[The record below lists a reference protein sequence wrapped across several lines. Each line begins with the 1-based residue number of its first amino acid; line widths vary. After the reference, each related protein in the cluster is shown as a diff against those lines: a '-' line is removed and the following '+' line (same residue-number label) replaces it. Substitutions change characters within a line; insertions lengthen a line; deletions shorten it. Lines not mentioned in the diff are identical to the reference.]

1 MRDFLS
7 ECRDDESAHGLHAHE
22 WQGSDVPRSVSA
34 PAPVLVIGAVA
45 SVQSGAAIAT
55 RLFPDAGPGGT
66 VLLRLVLSALI
77 LLCFARPTLR
87 GRPRTDLAWGVAYGV
102 ALGGMN
108 ATFYEALSRI
118 PLGVAVTV
126 EFVGPL
132 MVAVLGSRRLLDL
145 VWVALA
151 GLGVALLTTG
161 GVGGIDGLGLLLA
174 LIAGGFWAAYILLAQ
189 RVGRVYP
196 GASGLTFA
204 LVVGAVVVAPF
215 GLITAGPRMWQGG
228 VIARAAAVAVLSSAV
243 PYSLELFALRR
254 MRASVFGVLMS
265 IEPAMAALSGL
276 LFLGQHLQP
285 REWVAVVCVM
295 VASIGA
301 TRGARPDEQPLEPG
315 ATPTEVLVP

>member
-1 MRDFLS
+1 
-7 ECRDDESAHGLHAHE
+7 
-22 WQGSDVPRSVSA
+22 
-34 PAPVLVIGAVA
+34 VLVVGAVA

-55 RLFPDAGPGGT
+55 RLFPAAGPGGT

-77 LLCFARPTLR
+77 LLCFARPTIR
-87 GRPRTDLAWGVAYGV
+87 GRSRVDLAWGIAYGV

-132 MVAVLGSRRLLDL
+132 TVAVLGSRRRLDL

-151 GLGVALLTTG
+151 ALGVALLTTG
-161 GVGGIDGLGLLLA
+161 GQGGIDGLGVALA
-174 LIAGGFWAAYILLAQ
+174 LVAGAFWAAYILLAQ

-204 LVVGAVVVAPF
+204 LVVGAIVVAPF
-215 GLITAGPRMWQGG
+215 GLITAGSRMWQAS
-228 VIARAAAVAVLSSAV
+228 VIGRAAAVAVLSSAV
-243 PYSLELFALRR
+243 PYSLELYALRR

-265 IEPAMAALSGL
+265 VEPAMAALSGL
-276 LFLGQHLQP
+276 LFLGQHLQA
-285 REWVAVVCVM
+285 REWAAVVCVM

-301 TRGARPDEQPLEPG
+301 TRRASADEQPVEPG

>member
-1 MRDFLS
+1 MNR
-7 ECRDDESAHGLHAHE
+7 
-22 WQGSDVPRSVSA
+22 PVSA
-34 PAPVLVIGAVA
+34 PAPVLVLGAVA
-45 SVQSGAAIAT
+45 SVQSGAAVAT
-55 RLFPDAGPGGT
+55 RLFPEVGPGGA
-66 VLLRLVLSALI
+66 VLLRLGLSALI
-77 LLCFARPTLR
+77 LLCFARPRLR
-87 GRPRTDLAWGVAYGV
+87 GRSRVDLGWAVAYGV

-132 MVAVLGSRRLLDL
+132 AVAVLGSRRLLDL

-161 GVGGIDGLGLLLA
+161 GDGGLDGLGVLLA
-174 LIAGGFWAAYILLAQ
+174 LVAGGFWAAYILLAQ

-196 GASGLTFA
+196 GASGLTAA
-204 LVVGAVVVAPF
+204 LVVATIVVAPF
-215 GLITAGPRMWQGG
+215 GLITAGTRLWDAG
-228 VIARAAAVAVLSSAV
+228 VIARGAAVAVLSSAV

-265 IEPAMAALSGL
+265 LEPAMAALSGL
-276 LFLGQHLQP
+276 LFLGQHLRA
-285 REWVAVVCVM
+285 REWAAVGCVM

-301 TRGARPDEQPLEPG
+301 TRRAARDELPVEPG
-315 ATPTEVLVP
+315 ATPTEVLVT